1 MISAGSDLPPSLTMI
16 RIFLVLSFLSAA
28 LTGCAVGPDFQ
39 PADPPEV
46 ERYTPEKTASPGDG
60 QRFREGADVPARW
73 WTAFGSRRLD
83 ELIEEALDHNPTLEA
98 ADAAIRVA
106 QYNADAATGAFLPQ
120 VSLNSNSSYIYS
132 SGDATN
138 TTVTQTGY
146 SFFSK
151 SLQISYAPDIWGA
164 NLRNVESLK
173 AQRDIQIFQKE
184 AAHLTLAAN
193 VAKAAIEEAS
203 LRGQI
208 AATRRIIDLEQERL
222 SLLERQLAYGAVAG
236 TDILLQQAALTQ
248 ARQTLPDL
256 ERRLAA
262 QRNLLTALVGRY
274 PSQEVGETFNL
285 AQLAL
290 PHELPLSLPAQLV
303 GQRPD
308 IKAAQ
313 ASVHSASAQVGVA
326 VAARLP
332 NVVLTANGGSGA
344 FQLAQLFTPG
354 TWSYTLMGNVAQP
367 VFDGMTLL
375 NKQRAAE
382 AGLEQAAAQY
392 HGVVIN
398 AFQNVADTLRA
409 LHADARAVKEARI
422 AESVAKK
429 YLDKIRSQ
437 LRFGGVSQLAV
448 VDAQRTLL
456 STSISRVQAEAQRL
470 TDTVAL
476 FVALGGG
483 W

>member
-1 MISAGSDLPPSLTMI
+1 MISAGSDLSPSLMT
-16 RIFLVLSFLSAA
+16 RNVLAVLSFLGAA

-46 ERYTPEKTASPGDG
+46 ERFTPEKTTSPGNS
-60 QRFREGADVPARW
+60 QRFKEGADVPARW
-73 WTAFGSRRLD
+73 WAAFGSKQLD
-83 ELIEEALDHNPTLEA
+83 ELIQEALDHSPTLAA

-120 VSLNSNSSYIYS
+120 VSFNSNSSYNYS

-164 NLRNVESLK
+164 NRRNVESLD
-173 AQRDIQIFQKE
+173 AQRDIQSFQKE
-184 AAHLTLAAN
+184 AAYLTLTAN

-203 LRGQI
+203 LRGQMT
-208 AATRRIIDLEQERL
+208 ATRRIINLQEERL

-236 TDILLQQAALTQ
+236 TDILTQQATLAQ
-248 ARQTLPDL
+248 ARQMLPDL

-262 QRNLLTALVGRY
+262 QRNLLTALAGRY
-274 PSQEVGETFNL
+274 PSQEVGETFDL
-285 AQLAL
+285 AHVAL

-332 NVVLTANGGSGA
+332 NIVLTANGGSGA

-354 TWSYTLMGNVAQP
+354 TWSYALMGNVAQP

-382 AGLEQAAAQY
+382 AGLEQAEAQY
-392 HGVVIN
+392 RGAVIN

-409 LHADARAVKEARI
+409 LQADARAVKEARI

-437 LRFGGVSQLAV
+437 LRFGGVSQLVV

-456 STSISRVQAEAQRL
+456 TTSISRVQAEAQRL
-470 TDTVAL
+470 TDTIAL

>member
-1 MISAGSDLPPSLTMI
+1 LRAAFGFAGALA
-16 RIFLVLSFLSAA
+16 LSS
-28 LTGCAVGPDFQ
+28 CAVGPDFVA
-39 PADPPEV
+39 PPPPEV
-46 ERYTPEKTASPGDG
+46 GRFTPEKTASPGNG
-60 QRFREGADVPARW
+60 QRFRGGADVPARW
-73 WTAFGSRRLD
+73 WTAFGSRQLD
-83 ELIEEALDHNPTLEA
+83 ELIQEALEHNPTLEA

-106 QYNADAATGAFLPQ
+106 QYNADAATGAFFPQ
-120 VSLNSNSSYIYS
+120 LSLNSNSSYNYS

-151 SLQISYAPDIWGA
+151 SVGITYAPDFWGA
-164 NLRNVESLK
+164 NRRNVESLD
-173 AQRDIQIFQKE
+173 AQRDIQGFQKE
-184 AAHLTLAAN
+184 AAHLTLAAD

-203 LRGQI
+203 LRAQI
-208 AATRRIIDLEQERL
+208 AATRRIIALQEERL
-222 SLLERQLAYGAVAG
+222 SLLERQLAFGAVAG
-236 TDILLQQAALTQ
+236 TDILSQQAALVQ
-248 ARQTLPDL
+248 ARHTLPDL
-256 ERRLAA
+256 ERRLAQ

-274 PSQEVGETFNL
+274 PSQEVGETFDL
-285 AQLAL
+285 AHLAL
-290 PHELPLSLPAQLV
+290 PHELPLSLPGQLV

-313 ASVHSASAQVGVA
+313 ASFHSASAQVGVA

-382 AGLEQAAAQY
+382 AGLEQAEAQY
-392 HGVVIN
+392 RGAVIN

-409 LHADARAVKEARI
+409 LQSDARAVKEARI

-437 LRFGGVSQLAV
+437 QNFGGVSQLAV

-456 STSISRVQAEAQRL
+456 STAMTRVQVEAQRL